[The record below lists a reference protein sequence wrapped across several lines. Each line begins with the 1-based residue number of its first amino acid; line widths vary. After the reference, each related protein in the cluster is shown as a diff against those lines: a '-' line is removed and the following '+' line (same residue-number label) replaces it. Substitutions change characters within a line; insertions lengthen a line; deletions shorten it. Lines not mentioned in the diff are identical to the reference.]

1 MSRIIAFGEILW
13 DISEYSKDIGGAPF
27 NFLSHTAKLGA
38 DSYLCSAIG
47 EDDLGTETI
56 KIIKDRNVKTDFLN
70 ASKLQ
75 TGVCNVTLNEDKSA
89 SYDLK
94 RPVAYDE
101 IKPDVK
107 NIKNFDVLY
116 FGTLCQRSENNRK
129 ALDEILSNCNFKE
142 IICDVNLRDG
152 QYDKDSV
159 LKCLNNATILK
170 LNDEELM
177 PVCEFANC
185 ESDVF
190 ALGQRYKNIKIILYT
205 MGADGSKI
213 FDIEKN
219 EAIEIPPVY
228 VDKVVS
234 TVGAGDSYA
243 AAFVYYYT
251 ERCSL
256 KECGDKA
263 ALVSGDVITKHGA
276 I

>member
-1 MSRIIAFGEILW
+1 MSKIIAFGEILW

-27 NFLSHTAKLGA
+27 NFLSHTARLGA

-47 EDDLGTETI
+47 DDDLGKETLE
-56 KIIKDRNVKTDFLN
+56 IIKGRNVKTDFLN
-70 ASKLQ
+70 ISKLQ

-89 SYDLK
+89 SYDIK

-129 ALDEILSNCNFKE
+129 TLGGILGNCNFKE

-170 LNDEELM
+170 LNDEELV
-177 PVCEFANC
+177 PVCGFANC
-185 ESDVF
+185 ENNIF
-190 ALGQRYKNIKIILYT
+190 ALGEMYKNIKIILYT
-205 MGADGSKI
+205 MGAEGSKI
-213 FDIEKN
+213 YNTESKEI
-219 EAIEIPPVY
+219 IEIPAESVN
-228 VDKVVS
+228 KVVS

-243 AAFVYYYT
+243 AAFVCYYT
-251 ERCSL
+251 EGYSL
-256 KECGDKA
+256 KECGEKA
-263 ALVSGDVITKHGA
+263 ALVSGEVITKHGV